1 MRGRGL
7 TDNHPVEQG
16 WRTLPEDTSPELRDV
31 FGDFLIF
38 LRIECG
44 LAANTIEAYGRDLR
58 DLINS
63 LVDQGIQSPASM
75 TPRVVAAY
83 VASLSSE
90 RSLAAGSVTRHI
102 STIRVFARWLRA
114 TGRVQTDLAE
124 LLDRPHKWRKLP
136 GVLSP
141 RQLRQLI
148 EAPAQPD
155 ETADGVLPLWI
166 RDRAILELMYASGLR
181 ASEVLTLKLAD
192 VMERAMSL
200 RVTGKG
206 NKQRL
211 VPMGVPAADAL
222 AVYVRDC
229 RPLLVTIVRA
239 AERRDQ
245 GCVFVSKSGRPL
257 TRARLQA
264 IVKHYAKRAGL
275 GHVHPH
281 MLRHSFATHLLAG
294 GADLRVVQEL
304 LGHANIVTTQIYTHV
319 DRSQLKD
326 LHARCHPRA

>member
-1 MRGRGL
+1 M
-7 TDNHPVEQG
+7 DEQ
-16 WRTLPEDTSPELRDV
+16 WRTLHDDASPELRDV
-31 FGDFLIF
+31 YGDFLIF

-44 LAANTIEAYGRDLR
+44 LAGNTIEAYGRDIR
-58 DLINS
+58 DFIAA
-63 LVDQGIQSPASM
+63 LVEQRIRQPHAI
-75 TPRVVAAY
+75 TARQVVEH
-83 VASLSSE
+83 VASLSSKQGL
-90 RSLAAGSVTRHI
+90 SATSVTRHI

-114 TGRVQTDLAE
+114 TGRVDTDLAE

-141 RQLRQLI
+141 DQLRRLV
-148 EAPAQPD
+148 ESPAPPVDVAQG
-155 ETADGVLPLWI
+155 TVPLWI

-181 ASEVLTLKLAD
+181 ASEVLTLRLAD

-211 VPMGVPAADAL
+211 VPMGVPAANAL
-222 AVYVRDC
+222 ATYLREC
-229 RPLLVTIVRA
+229 RPILVTIDHA
-239 AERRDQ
+239 ANRRDQ
-245 GCVFVSKSGRPL
+245 GCVFVSKNGRPL

-264 IVKHYAKRAGL
+264 IVKHYAQLAGL

-281 MLRHSFATHLLAG
+281 MIRHSFATHLLAG

-304 LGHANIVTTQIYTHV
+304 LGHASIVTTQIYTHV
-319 DRSQLKD
+319 DRSQLKA
-326 LHARCHPRA
+326 LHTRCHPRA